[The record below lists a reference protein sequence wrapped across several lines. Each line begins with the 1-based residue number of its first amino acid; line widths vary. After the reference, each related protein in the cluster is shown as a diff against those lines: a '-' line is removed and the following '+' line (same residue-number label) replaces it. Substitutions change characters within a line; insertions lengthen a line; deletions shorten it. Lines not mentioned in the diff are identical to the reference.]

1 MAYTASFG
9 KIMECS
15 FLNIESLSQTIA
27 FGHYLGKKAQPGF
40 VYCLDGDLGAGK
52 TTLTQAI
59 AAGLKLEDGSYIS
72 SPSFA
77 IMHEYPG
84 EIPLYHMDFYRLHD
98 ADDVVALGFDEYFYR
113 QGLTVIEWSKRAPEI
128 LPEQM
133 LSINI
138 SLTHNN
144 SRTLKLCA
152 TSDYLPLLK
161 GIQAHFSPN

>member
-1 MAYTASFG
+1 MAYNAVFDE
-9 KIMECS
+9 IMECS
-15 FLNIESLSQTIA
+15 SFNIESLDQTTAIGR
-27 FGHYLGKKAQPGF
+27 FLGAKAQPGF

-59 AAGLKLEDGSYIS
+59 AAGLKLDDGNYIS

-84 EIPLYHMDFYRLHD
+84 DIPLYHMDFYRLHD
-98 ADDVVALGFDEYFYR
+98 ADDVVALGFDEYFYK

-133 LSINI
+133 LSITI
-138 SLTHNN
+138 TLTHN
-144 SRTLKLCA
+144 SRTLKICA
-152 TSDYLPLLK
+152 TSQYLPLLK
-161 GIQAHFSPN
+161 DIQAQFALK